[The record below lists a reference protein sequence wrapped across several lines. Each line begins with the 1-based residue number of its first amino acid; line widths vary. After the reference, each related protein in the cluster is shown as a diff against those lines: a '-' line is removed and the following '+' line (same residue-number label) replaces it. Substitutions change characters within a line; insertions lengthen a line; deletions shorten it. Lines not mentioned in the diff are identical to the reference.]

1 MRAVTGTILSSQLC
15 PSSKV
20 PRILQRFVVES
31 PSGILSSDAATYLRT
46 AIEAAAE
53 LNDFRRDLRSLQQ
66 RDAVGGESERRR
78 RPAPVDEGS
87 KVEEQDGRWEPKV
100 EEEDDYGMTA
110 PAPVE
115 KKSSKKKGS
124 REDEEPRGE
133 KRGVASPHQDLQATE
148 KRRKKKEK
156 SVKEEIETEYATE
169 EQSRKA
175 LGDALQGMVS
185 EEGIDSEKKAK
196 KKKKKHIKQEEE
208 EVMKEVEQKMLHA
221 GVAENGLASEEK
233 KRKKRKHTEE
243 EEEVKKEVVDGD
255 LGSEKKRKKKRGR
268 DADNA
273 NDTELV
279 ENAKKKQRK

>member
-1 MRAVTGTILSSQLC
+1 MPATTAAWSSISINTG
-15 PSSKV
+15 
-20 PRILQRFVVES
+20 
-31 PSGILSSDAATYLRT
+31 
-46 AIEAAAE
+46 E
-53 LNDFRRDLRSLQQ
+53 LDNFRRDLRILQQ
-66 RDAVGGESERRR
+66 RDVGGESERRH
-78 RPAPVDEGS
+78 RPTPVDEG
-87 KVEEQDGRWEPKV
+87 VRWEPKV
-100 EEEDDYGMTA
+100 EEEDDFGMTV

-156 SVKEEIETEYATE
+156 SVKEETETEYATE

-175 LGDALQGMVS
+175 LGDALQDMVS

-208 EVMKEVEQKMLHA
+208 GMMKEVEQKMLHA

-243 EEEVKKEVVDGD
+243 EEVKKEVVDGD
-255 LGSEKKRKKKRGR
+255 LGSEKKRGR
-268 DADNA
+268 DGDNA
-273 NDTELV
+273 NDSV
-279 ENAKKKQRK
+279 IQS

>member
-1 MRAVTGTILSSQLC
+1 
-15 PSSKV
+15 
-20 PRILQRFVVES
+20 VES
-31 PSGILSSDAATYLRT
+31 PSGILSSDADTYLRT

-66 RDAVGGESERRR
+66 REAGGESERRH
-78 RPAPVDEGS
+78 RPTPVDEGP

-124 REDEEPRGE
+124 REDGEPRGE
-133 KRGVASPHQDLQATE
+133 KRGVAAPHQDLQASPASE

-156 SVKEEIETEYATE
+156 GVKVEIETEYATE

-175 LGDALQGMVS
+175 LGDALRGMVS
-185 EEGIDSEKKAK
+185 EEGIDSEKKA
-196 KKKKKHIKQEEE
+196 KKKKHIKQEEE

-243 EEEVKKEVVDGD
+243 EEVKKEVVDGD

-268 DADNA
+268 DGDNA
-273 NDTELV
+273 NDSELV